1 MIFRKKFNSDKP
13 GSGNGTDAGSGPGYD
28 PDDKAPSYLKLS
40 QADREK
46 KIAEL
51 YQISDSCSLCPRSC
65 QVNRPAGEKGRC
77 GAAADVIVCSAGP
90 HFGEES
96 ELVGRGGSGT
106 IFFVNCNLECIF
118 CQNWTISRGVER
130 GETVSIDQLASLM
143 LNLQNQGCS
152 NINLVSPTPYLYQIA
167 AAIDRAAE
175 SGLKLPVV
183 YNCGGY
189 EAVQPLTVL
198 EGLID
203 IYMPDAKYA
212 SDKIG
217 ARYSGVPDYFTRFSA
232 SIKEMQR
239 QVGDLV
245 PGPGNLAY
253 RGLLVRHLVMP
264 GDLAESEKMARFLSS
279 EVSANCAVNVMAQY
293 YPAYQAD
300 DHPPLDRRITAD
312 EFNAARE
319 AFRRAGLRLL

>member
-1 MIFRKKFNSDKP
+1 MFFRKKP
-13 GSGNGTDAGSGPGYD
+13 D
-28 PDDKAPSYLKLS
+28 PENNDSRSSKGFDQKTPAYLKLPR
-40 QADREK
+40 ADREK

-51 YQISDSCSLCPRSC
+51 YQISENCTLCPREC
-65 QVNRPAGEKGRC
+65 KVNRPAGERGRC
-77 GAAADVIVCSAGP
+77 GSAADVIVCSAGP
-90 HFGEES
+90 HYGEEN

-130 GETVSIDQLASLM
+130 GEIVSIDQLASMM
-143 LNLQNQGCS
+143 LSLQNQGCS
-152 NINLVSPTPYLYQIA
+152 NVNLVSPTPYLYQIA

-189 EAVQPLTVL
+189 EAVEPLRIL
-198 EGLID
+198 EGFID

-212 SDKIG
+212 SDEIG

-264 GDLAESEKMARFLSS
+264 DDLAESEKMARFLSS

-300 DHPPLDRRITAD
+300 DHPPLDRRISAD

-319 AFRRAGLRLL
+319 AFRQAGLRLL